1 MYSATSFW
9 IAVTISAMEAP
20 DSARRTAATGA
31 GTTGAGSLAEVV
43 AGASMGSMGS
53 ASFSTAH
60 PLMKNS

>member
-9 IAVTISAMEAP
+9 IAATISAMEAP

-43 AGASMGSMGS
+43 AGASMGS

>member
-1 MYSATSFW
+1 VYSATSFW

-31 GTTGAGSLAEVV
+31 GTTGAGSLAEVAAV
-43 AGASMGSMGS
+43 ASMGS